1 MGKKWLNRT
10 AYTLWSLL
18 GLLGLL
24 AACILV
30 TGLNA
35 SLMEKQFHTYGRA
48 AQVEEAQLPAI
59 ADEVVDYLAGRRE
72 DLPTFQ
78 AHEQAHMVDVR
89 NLFRLAMGIAAMGIP
104 AAAVLWLGRKR
115 GSLAVYWKTAAGFL
129 GVLALLVIWGAI
141 DFGSLFVLFH
151 RVAFTN
157 NLWIL
162 NPATDLMIQLMPT
175 AFFIDY
181 AARIG
186 LLFAALA
193 LMTLLGAA
201 CLHRRYRH
209 DIP

>member
-1 MGKKWLNRT
+1 MGKNWWNAAL
-10 AYTLWSLL
+10 AVILSLIMLL
-18 GLLGLL
+18 GLLCACVL
-24 AACILV
+24 A

-35 SLMEKQFHTYGRA
+35 PLMEEQFCRYGYA
-48 AQVEEAQLPAI
+48 AQVEKERLPAI
-59 ADEVVDYLAGRRE
+59 AGEVVDYLAGRRA

-89 NLFRLAMGIAAMGIP
+89 NLFRLAMGVSALGIP
-104 AAAVLWLGRKR
+104 AMIALWLGRKK
-115 GSLAVYWKTAAGFL
+115 GFLGVYWKTAAGFL
-129 GVLALLVIWGAI
+129 GVIALLVIWGAM

-151 RVAFTN
+151 RLAFTN

-193 LMTLLGAA
+193 VGTLIGAA
-201 CLHRRYRH
+201 YLHRRYRL
-209 DIP
+209 

>member
-1 MGKKWLNRT
+1 MGKNWWIT
-10 AYTLWSLL
+10 ALYALLSLL
-18 GLLGLL
+18 ALLGMLC
-24 AACILV
+24 ACVLV

-35 SLMEKQFHTYGRA
+35 PLMAQQFRTYGRA
-48 AQVEEAQLPAI
+48 AQVDEAQLPAI
-59 ADEVVDYLAGRRE
+59 ADEVVDYLAGRRD
-72 DLPTFQ
+72 DLPAFQ

-89 NLFRLAMGIAAMGIP
+89 GLFWLAMGVSALGIP
-104 AAAVLWLGRKR
+104 AIAVLWLGRR
-115 GSLAVYWKTAAGFL
+115 LGALGVYWKATAGFL
-129 GVLALLVIWGAI
+129 GVIALLVIWGAA

-193 LMTLLGAA
+193 VGTTIGAA
-201 CLHRRYRH
+201 YLHRRYCL
-209 DIP
+209 

>member
-1 MGKKWLNRT
+1 MGKNWWSAAVAVILSLM
-10 AYTLWSLL
+10 TLMSILC
-18 GLLGLL
+18 
-24 AACILV
+24 ACVLV

-35 SLMEKQFHTYGRA
+35 PLMEKQFRTWGHG
-48 AQVEEAQLPAI
+48 AQVEKERLPAI
-59 ADEVVDYLAGRRE
+59 ADEVVDYLAGRRD

-89 NLFRLAMGIAAMGIP
+89 NLFRMAMG
-104 AAAVLWLGRKR
+104 AAVLGVPAIIALWLGRKR
-115 GSLAVYWKTAAGFL
+115 GFLGVYWRTAVGFL
-129 GVLALLVIWGAI
+129 GLITLLVVWGAM

-193 LMTLLGAA
+193 VGTLIGAA
-201 CLHRRYRH
+201 YLHRRYRL
-209 DIP
+209 

>member
-1 MGKKWLNRT
+1 MGKTWWKT
-10 AYTLWSLL
+10 ALYALLSLVVLL
-18 GLLGLL
+18 GLLC
-24 AACILV
+24 ACVLV

-35 SLMEKQFHTYGRA
+35 PLMERQFRTYGHA
-48 AQVEEAQLPAI
+48 AQVEPERLPDI
-59 ADEVVDYLAGRRE
+59 ADEVVDYLAGRRD
-72 DLPTFQ
+72 DLPSFQ

-89 NLFRLAMGIAAMGIP
+89 NLFRLAMGAAALGIP
-104 AAAVLWLGRKR
+104 AIIALWLGRRK
-115 GSLAVYWKTAAGFL
+115 GSLGVYWRTAAGFL
-129 GVLALLVIWGAI
+129 GVLVLLVIWGAM

-151 RVAFTN
+151 LVAFTN

-193 LMTLLGAA
+193 LVSLLGAA
-201 CLHRRYRH
+201 YLHRRYRL
-209 DIP
+209 